1 MGRAQQGI
9 WTMFSTLDNVIA
21 PDMPTVR
28 TKDDKTWIAGIDEL
42 AGWGQGEENTF
53 IGSLRATLAALGER
67 VSYDRL
73 MGVSGAAFR
82 LQIARPRWCPSA
94 PDATVG
100 FDVCQPAMHAFGY
113 EAAVHHT
120 MADDATPEQ
129 YRTSLAA
136 VLESVENGH
145 PAVAIGLGS
154 DMDWGVIA
162 GYDDSAFVCRTYD
175 NPDGDYVRAAN
186 WPCIVVI
193 PTSTGHDVNWEESF
207 LESLRLAVRLARTPR
222 FEQYAGGFAA
232 YEAWISDLTNEAS
245 FASTDEDN
253 LRYLMH
259 CNAWTYYSLWDAR
272 AAAARYLS
280 VERGDNVGLFG
291 GFLSA
296 AAEVYERIAGVLHEG
311 KAYAPFSHR
320 VDPRDWSQE
329 HRRCQIEVLRHV
341 MRIEE
346 VAVTLLQK
354 ATVAYDR
361 P

>member
-1 MGRAQQGI
+1 V
-9 WTMFSTLDNVIA
+9 FSTLDS
-21 PDMPTVR
+21 TVTPVLPR
-28 TKDDKTWIAGIDEL
+28 VRRVDDKTWIAGIDEL
-42 AGWGQGEENTF
+42 AGWGKGEENTF
-53 IGSLRATLAALGER
+53 IGSLRASLAARGER

-100 FDVCQPAMHAFGY
+100 FDVSQTALGAFGY
-113 EAAVHHT
+113 EASVHHT
-120 MADDATPEQ
+120 LTDDATPEQ
-129 YRTSLAA
+129 YRSSLAA
-136 VLESVENGH
+136 VLESVENGQ

-154 DMDWGVIA
+154 DMDWGVIT
-162 GYDDSAFVCRTYD
+162 GYDDRAFVCRTYD
-175 NPDGDYVRAAN
+175 NPEGDYVPAAN

-193 PTSTGHDVNWEESF
+193 PTSTGREVDWEESF

-222 FEQYAGGFAA
+222 FEQYASGFAA
-232 YEAWISDLTNEAS
+232 YEAWIRDLTKESS
-245 FASTDEDN
+245 FANADEEN
-253 LRYLMH
+253 LGYLMH
-259 CNAWTYYSLWDAR
+259 CNAWMYYSLWDAR

-311 KAYAPFSHR
+311 KVYAPFSHR
-320 VDPRDWSQE
+320 PDPRDWTQE
-329 HRRCQIEVLRHV
+329 HRCYQIEVLRHV

-346 VAVTLLQK
+346 VAVALLQK

-361 P
+361 PE